1 LNRGV
6 RLRFQGEPAPI
17 AWRRSVFN
25 GLAQII
31 VQSTRAAGAI
41 RLTAR
46 ADGLQ
51 PATITIRSEAAPL
64 RPFVP

>member
-1 LNRGV
+1 V
-6 RLRFQGEPAPI
+6 ASQRFQ
-17 AWRRSVFN
+17 RS
-25 GLAQII
+25 GADH
-31 VQSTRAAGAI
+31 RAIDREAGAI

-51 PATITIRSEAAPL
+51 PATITIRSEAASL